1 MKHLFRLLPAF
12 PLVHADLLISRK
24 SALNPGA
31 PFLKWIEGVVCCAAN
46 VQGSPRNTVLL
57 ITAVVRRA
65 GRGLGIAGLSEE
77 GRFGDQL

>member
-1 MKHLFRLLPAF
+1 MKHLFDLLPAF

-24 SALNPGA
+24 SALNSGA

-65 GRGLGIAGLSEE
+65 ARGLGIAGLSEE
-77 GRFGDQL
+77 GRVADQL